1 MRLVLGFDSL
11 LAREG
16 THWRRGC
23 QHQNQCGGEG
33 RREKGEGGGGKKKGG
48 KTSGGGVKHQPVK
61 L

>member
-33 RREKGEGGGGKKKGG
+33 RREKGGRGGG
-48 KTSGGGVKHQPVK
+48 KTSHGGVKHQPVK